1 MGPLEIILIV
11 LALVL
16 IFGAR
21 KIPELGK
28 GFGQGIREFKR
39 GVKDDVGEGR
49 TESPTKPE
57 DRA

>member
-28 GFGQGIREFKR
+28 GFGQGIREFRR
-39 GVKDDVGEGR
+39 GVKEDVGEGR
-49 TESPTKPE
+49 PDAPAKPE